1 MNEGLEPAIARFVSP
16 DRQRVVGTGFVLG
29 RYLVTCTH
37 VLNSA
42 LSITDRIPLATLLQ
56 VDLPLNPQW
65 PQVEAQVVASFPVV
79 ENPDIQ
85 SLEDVSILEI
95 NPTLLPSPNLMPLAM
110 SAHHG
115 RSFRM
120 FGFNTAMGTWF
131 QGQCAGMV
139 GDGRI
144 QLQVENASNETLN
157 GLSGA
162 PVWDTQAK
170 AITGMLVAK
179 RGNLKTYMIP
189 ADRLIQAWPA
199 LQNQTRCSSPRL
211 SDFQQEQLA
220 LFTKRQQTLLELL
233 SRQQDEL
240 LYADDP
246 RRQMKLER
254 DIKDS
259 QTRLAQVSADIQTLV
274 NAEKCG

>member
-1 MNEGLEPAIARFVSP
+1 M
-16 DRQRVVGTGFVLG
+16 
-29 RYLVTCTH
+29 
-37 VLNSA
+37 
-42 LSITDRIPLATLLQ
+42 
-56 VDLPLNPQW
+56 
-65 PQVEAQVVASFPVV
+65 VASFPVV

-95 NPTLLPSPNLMPLAM
+95 NPTLLPSPNLMPLAV
-110 SAHHG
+110 SAYHG

-120 FGFNTAMGTWF
+120 LGFNTAMGTWF
-131 QGQCAGMV
+131 RGQCAGMV

-144 QLQVENASNETLN
+144 QLQVENVSNETLN

-162 PVWDTQAK
+162 PVWDTHTK

-199 LQNQTRCSSPRL
+199 LQNQAVVTHGL
-211 SDFQQEQLA
+211 SAFQQQQFA
-220 LFTKRQQTLLELL
+220 LLLKRQQTLVELL
-233 SRQQDEL
+233 SRQQDEH

-254 DIKDS
+254 DIKDT
-259 QTRLAQVSADIQTLV
+259 QTRLAQVNADIQAL
-274 NAEKCG
+274 E

>member
-1 MNEGLEPAIARFVSP
+1 MSEGLEPTIARFVST
-16 DRQRVVGTGFVLG
+16 DRQRVMGTGFVLG
-29 RYLVTCTH
+29 RYVLTCTH
-37 VLNSA
+37 VLNAA
-42 LSITDRIPLATLLQ
+42 LSLSDTIPLATQLQ

-65 PQVEAQVVASFPVV
+65 PQLEAQVVASFPIV

-95 NPTLLPSPNLMPLAM
+95 KLNLLPSPSLIPLAM
-110 SAHHG
+110 SAYHG
-115 RSFRM
+115 RNFRIL
-120 FGFNTAMGTWF
+120 GFNTPMGTWF
-131 QGQCAGMV
+131 RGQCAGMV

-162 PVWDTQAK
+162 PVWDTQTQ
-170 AITGMLVAK
+170 AIMGMLVAK

-189 ADRLIQAWPA
+189 TTRLIQAWPA
-199 LQNQTRCSSPRL
+199 LQNQVAAPHPFSA
-211 SDFQQEQLA
+211 FQQQQLA
-220 LFTKRQQTLLELL
+220 SLHKRQQTLVELL
-233 SRQQDEL
+233 SRQQDEH

-254 DIKDS
+254 DMQDT
-259 QTRLAQVSADIQTLV
+259 QTRLAQVKAEIEKV
-274 NAEKCG
+274 NS